1 MSLKLNE
8 TVVKDLK
15 PPAKGA
21 TTIWDSEVTGFGVRI
36 FAPTKNNS
44 GGARSFFLNYTIDGR
59 ERRFTIGPF
68 GPVWSV
74 KAAREEAKML
84 RRRID
89 RGEDPAVDKRT
100 RREAPTVK
108 DLADRYRAEH
118 LPKKAQSSRVN
129 DWNMIEKIILPALG
143 TRKVAS
149 VNQGDMAALHEA
161 ITASDKPIRANR
173 VLAVAS
179 KMFSLALI
187 PAAGEAAP
195 WRDQAQGNPCKGVT
209 RNQEE
214 GHERFLS
221 TAEIAAVSDA
231 LDSYPRRSTAD
242 CMRLIM
248 LTGCRPG
255 EAMHATWEQFDA
267 EPGFWVKPSSH
278 TKQRK
283 THRAPLN
290 PPALELVERVRA
302 KRRRADG
309 KDFVFPGQ
317 IHGARLQQLRDP
329 WAAISGNASV
339 ALWKASKDAAVA
351 ELVGD
356 IEKALGRQPTASEC
370 QEAARLKSVNLPP
383 ALTDARLYDLRHS
396 FASIGAGGGLSL
408 HIIGKLL
415 GHTQGRT
422 TQRYAHLADDPLREA
437 ADKIGSVIAGAGK
450 SGAAVVQLHKERA
463 Q

>member
-1 MSLKLNE
+1 MPLKLTE
-8 TVVKDLK
+8 RTVAALD

-21 TTIWDSEVTGFGVRI
+21 TTVWDSDVTGFGIRV
-36 FAPTKNNS
+36 FAPTERNPK
-44 GGARSFFLNYTIDGR
+44 GARSFFLNYRHDGT
-59 ERRFTIGPF
+59 ERRFTIGAF
-68 GPVWSV
+68 GDWSAE
-74 KAAREEAKML
+74 AARIEAKQL
-84 RRRID
+84 RRQVN
-89 RGEDPAVDKRT
+89 RGADPAAEKQA

-108 DLADRYRAEH
+108 DLAERYRAEH
-118 LPKKAQSSRVN
+118 LPNKAKSSQAN
-129 DWNMIEKIILPALG
+129 DWNMIEKIILPVLG
-143 TRKVAS
+143 GRKVAD
-149 VNQGDMAALHEA
+149 VHQGDMSALHKA
-161 ITASDKPIRANR
+161 ITAEGKATRANR

-179 KMFSLALI
+179 KMFSLSLI

-195 WRDQAQGNPCKGVT
+195 WRDQAQGNPCKGVG
-209 RNQEE
+209 RNHEE

-221 TAEIAAVSDA
+221 TAEIAAVSEA
-231 LDSYPRRSTAD
+231 LDRYPRRSTAD
-242 CMRLIM
+242 CVRLIM

-283 THRAPLN
+283 LHRVPLS
-290 PPALELVERVRA
+290 PAALELIEGVRA
-302 KRRRADG
+302 KRGRSEGEA
-309 KDFVFPGQ
+309 FVFPGQ

-329 WAAISGNASV
+329 WAAISSAASV
-339 ALWKASKDAAVA
+339 ALWAGSEDAAITG
-351 ELVGD
+351 LVTDLAKG
-356 IEKALGRQPTASEC
+356 LGRLPTAPEC
-370 QEAARLKSVNLPP
+370 LSAAKLKGVSLPP

-437 ADKIGSVIAGAGK
+437 AAKIASVITGAGR
-450 SGAAVVQLHKERA
+450 SSASVTPFPAGRRL
-463 Q
+463 